1 MAGFDCSMTR
11 VVMRVAPALVIT
23 SSLVYL
29 PYVGTEVTDEDNRN
43 LLPLLAQ
50 RRLDSH
56 KKPNP
61 FVYHGS

>member
-1 MAGFDCSMTR
+1 
-11 VVMRVAPALVIT
+11 MRVAPALVIT